1 MTMHFSYSNNGKG
14 NKATRFMLIAGLH
27 VALGAL
33 FVHGLNTRHISL
45 SSLPDQVL
53 VMIEPERL
61 EPPTPPVEPPKPTQQ
76 LAPPPLVVPK
86 VEVDVA
92 PPPDPAPV
100 QATTQLDPSPHPF
113 TPVQTASEAPPAA
126 NTNANAGQMRSAV
139 FADANSC
146 ALPDYP
152 ASAARNGETGTTVL
166 ALLVGADGRVSSARV
181 EQSSGSRVLD
191 RAAVNA
197 LSLCRFK
204 PAMNNGVA
212 EAGWAQMAYVWKLD

>member
-14 NKATRFMLIAGLH
+14 NKATRFMLVAGLH
-27 VALGAL
+27 VALGTL
-33 FVHGLNTRHISL
+33 FVHGLNTRNISL
-45 SSLPDQVL
+45 ASLPQQVL
-53 VMIEPERL
+53 VMIEPQR
-61 EPPTPPVEPPKPTQQ
+61 PDPPPVPPEPPKLAPQ
-76 LAPPPLVVPK
+76 LAPPEVVVPK

-92 PPPDPAPV
+92 PPLDPAPV
-100 QATTQLDPSPHPF
+100 QATTQADPSPHPF
-113 TPVQTASEAPPAA
+113 TPVQTASDAPPAA
-126 NTNANAGQMRSAV
+126 DTNSSAGQVRSAV

-152 ASAARNGETGTTVL
+152 ASAARMGETGITTL

-204 PAMNNGVA
+204 PAMNKGVA
-212 EAGWAQMAYVWKLD
+212 EAGWARMAYVWKLD

>member
-1 MTMHFSYSNNGKG
+1 MTMHFSYANNGKG
-14 NKATRFMLIAGLH
+14 NKATKFMLVAGLH
-27 VALGAL
+27 VVLGTL

-45 SSLPDQVL
+45 GSLPEQVL
-53 VMIEPERL
+53 VMIEPETPKQ
-61 EPPTPPVEPPKPTQQ
+61 PPTPPDPPQPVQQ
-76 LAPPPLVVPK
+76 LAPPEIVVPK
-86 VEVDVA
+86 VEVEVA
-92 PPPDPAPV
+92 PPLDAAPL

-113 TPVQTASEAPPAA
+113 TPVQTASDATPATNA
-126 NTNANAGQMRSAV
+126 NANAGQIRSAV

-152 ASAARNGETGTTVL
+152 ASAARNGDTGITTL

-212 EAGWAQMAYVWKLD
+212 EAGWARMAYVWKLD